1 MKNSSSHKDEKVT
14 PQSSSAKSPT
24 TATVKKEVVPTPAD
38 KSKKPVQPPS
48 DNTMRQQKQQ
58 KQFQRE
64 PQQQPGGKIVNSD
77 TPDAPP
83 KEREQTYQS
92 RPYQVQQLGEQQKQN
107 QQQQSSPAMDVIK
120 AKWQKHVGAA
130 KVVWG
135 KLTDDEILQSEGQV
149 DKLSGLVRE
158 RYAISRYEAD
168 SQVKSFLDKCKS

>member
-1 MKNSSSHKDEKVT
+1 MSNSRNYENDKLSH
-14 PQSSSAKSPT
+14 QSSFAKSPCSG
-24 TATVKKEVVPTPAD
+24 VE
-38 KSKKPVQPPS
+38 QLI

-58 KQFQRE
+58 KQQQRE

-77 TPDAPP
+77 TPDAPL

-92 RPYQVQQLGEQQKQN
+92 RLYQTQHLGEQQKQN
-107 QQQQSSPAMDVIK
+107 QPQQQQQSSPAIDVIK

-135 KLTDDEILQSEGQV
+135 KLTDDELLQSEGQV

-168 SQVKSFLDKCKS
+168 NQVKNFLDKCKS